1 MSGCKWSQ
9 RVDRWFDGETSS
21 ESSAEVSAHVSGCSI
36 CAARLSELR
45 RLRAAATSAVRHEAI
60 GDGQFPAFMAGV
72 REGLE
77 IRQRG
82 WGRFWALASLTA
94 AALIAAI
101 STFVIIS
108 DEPKK
113 VDATVVESCTTDLE
127 GATVRTYEDAEGDTT
142 IAVTMSKDDIW

>member
-1 MSGCKWSQ
+1 MNEWKWSE
-9 RVDRWFDGETSS
+9 RVERWFDGEIRHETT
-21 ESSAEVSAHVSGCSI
+21 ADVSAHVAGCRVCSD
-36 CAARLSELR
+36 RLAELQ
-45 RLRAAATSAVRHEAI
+45 RLRTAATAAVRREGI
-60 GDGQFPAFMAGV
+60 GDGQFPSFMAGV

-77 IRQRG
+77 KRQRG

-108 DEPKK
+108 DKPKT
-113 VDATVVESCTTDLE
+113 VDATVVESVTTDLE
-127 GATVRTYEDAEGDTT
+127 GATVQTYEDKEGDTT

>member
-1 MSGCKWSQ
+1 MNGCKWSE
-9 RVDRWFDGETSS
+9 RLDRWFDGETSP
-21 ESSAEVSAHVSGCSI
+21 ETSADVSAHVSGCRVCSG
-36 CAARLSELR
+36 RLSELQ
-45 RLRAAATSAVRHEAI
+45 RLRMAATAAVRHESI

-77 IRQRG
+77 TRQRG
-82 WGRFWALASLTA
+82 WGRFWAVASLTA

-108 DEPKK
+108 NEPKK
-113 VDATVVESCTTDLE
+113 VDATVVESVTTDLE
-127 GATVRTYEDAEGDTT
+127 GATVQTYEDEEGDTT